1 MFCLLNARTARCKT
15 HGSEDCFEGYS
26 SFPAKMGTILSLRP
40 LPHITRTMQTHFTS
54 TEAIALPS
62 YEFTEQNEI
71 RLDSFDL
78 IRCIGYGAYGQVWL
92 CEKKDSNVLYAMK
105 ILCKSQLARQS
116 TLNRTIRER
125 ELLEVGLEGVR

>member
-1 MFCLLNARTARCKT
+1 MSVSPVRLKIN
-15 HGSEDCFEGYS
+15 GSEDCFGGYS

-40 LPHITRTMQTHFTS
+40 LLDITRTMQTHFTS
-54 TEAIALPS
+54 TKAIALPS

-92 CEKKDSNVLYAMK
+92 CQKKDSNVLYAMK

-125 ELLEVGLEGVR
+125 ELLEVGVERVM

>member
-1 MFCLLNARTARCKT
+1 
-15 HGSEDCFEGYS
+15 
-26 SFPAKMGTILSLRP
+26 
-40 LPHITRTMQTHFTS
+40 MQTHFTS
-54 TEAIALPS
+54 TKAIALPS

-92 CEKKDSNVLYAMK
+92 CQKKDSNVLYAMK

-125 ELLEVGLEGVR
+125 ELLEVGVERVM